1 MKEID
6 QHKDK
11 IGQIIQRGD
20 VVAFPQHRSLS
31 IGIVIK
37 INPKMIKIR
46 QIKQKT
52 RWDPPEYN
60 KYPEDCVKLDC
71 PEVSMYLIMVNS

>member
-11 IGQIIQRGD
+11 IGQTIQRGD
-20 VVAFPQHRSLS
+20 VVAFPKHSSLS

-46 QIKQKT
+46 QIKQNT

-60 KYPEDCVKLDC
+60 KYPADCVKIEG
-71 PEVSMYLIMVNS
+71 PVVSMYLLNPT

>member
-11 IGQIIQRGD
+11 IGQTIQRGD
-20 VVAFPQHRSLS
+20 VVAFPKHSSLS

-60 KYPEDCVKLDC
+60 KYPADCVKIEG
-71 PEVSMYLIMVNS
+71 PVVSMYLLNPT

>member
-11 IGQIIQRGD
+11 IGQTIQRGD

-46 QIKQKT
+46 QIKQNT

-60 KYPEDCVKLDC
+60 KYPEDCVKI
-71 PEVSMYLIMVNS
+71 EGAVVSMYLLTVN

>member
-6 QHKDK
+6 QHKDR
-11 IGQIIQRGD
+11 IGQTIIKGD
-20 VVAFPQHRSLS
+20 VVAYPQHNSLY

-52 RWDPPEYN
+52 RWDPPEHN
-60 KYPEDCVKLDC
+60 KYPADCVKI
-71 PEVSMYLIMVNS
+71 EGAVVSMYLLNPT

>member
-1 MKEID
+1 MEID

-11 IGQIIQRGD
+11 IGQTIQRGD

-52 RWDPPEYN
+52 RYDPPEYN

>member
-11 IGQIIQRGD
+11 IGQTIQRGD

-52 RWDPPEYN
+52 RYDPPEYN